1 MRPKSIIYDFKKGL
15 TDMTLDDIKYQ
26 VAIANRILPELGLAS
41 GMSVSVGH
49 ASMRVPDAP
58 DRFVIKGRGYEM
70 DALPRMRPQD
80 MVVCDMEGFKVDGP
94 PGTSQCY
101 EVKMHSCM
109 YRDHPEVQSV
119 VHVHPRHTILMSVL
133 GKTLRPMS
141 NSGAHLVR
149 YGIPVYPHSKLILTD
164 KDGTEV
170 AALLDTGKAVM
181 LKGHGAVTVGAGLR
195 ESVTNMV
202 HLEEQALLNMHA
214 YSLMGADHP
223 YMSDEMLDEARAQP
237 SYEQVAH
244 FRDTY
249 DPSLA
254 LPNGFW
260 AYYTELA
267 ADSLKRELD

>member
-1 MRPKSIIYDFKKGL
+1 MSLEDV
-15 TDMTLDDIKYQ
+15 KYQ
-26 VAIANRILPELGLAS
+26 VAIANRILSELGLAS
-41 GMSVSVGH
+41 GMSISVGH
-49 ASMRVPDAP
+49 ASMRVPGSP

-70 DALPRMRPQD
+70 DALSRMRPDD
-80 MVVCDMEGFKVDGP
+80 MVVCDLEGFKTDGP
-94 PGTSQCY
+94 AGVSQCY

-133 GKTLRPMS
+133 GKQLRPLS
-141 NSGAHLVR
+141 NSGARLVR
-149 YGIPVYPHSKLILTD
+149 RGVPVYPHSKLILTD

-170 AALLDTGKAVM
+170 AALLGDGKAVM
-181 LKGHGAVTVGAGLR
+181 LKGHGAVTVGDNLR
-195 ESVTNMV
+195 ESVTNML
-202 HLEEQALLNMHA
+202 HLEEQAILNMHA
-214 YSLMGADHP
+214 YALMGADHP

-237 SYEQVAH
+237 SYEQVPH

-249 DPSLA
+249 DPDVP

-267 ADSLKRELD
+267 AESLKRELD